1 MTRIIDPYN
10 LPHDRAVAAARMA
23 SDDRLAGYAQGR
35 RRGAELANMDYQLY
49 LKTPEWQATRDLAL
63 DRAGGLCEHCGSPTQ
78 LQVHHLTYDR
88 RGCERAED
96 LAAIC
101 DHCHE
106 TTHGMTL
113 IAKLSEHLGI
123 ERIIKTLPPEEPPR
137 VVVDIAGRV
146 ALEAR
151 AAACGKC
158 EHGWLAETN
167 ERCPCRDQP

>member
-10 LPHDRAVAAARMA
+10 LPHDKAIAAARMA
-23 SDDRLAGYAQGR
+23 SDERLAGYAQGR

-49 LKTPEWQATRDLAL
+49 LKTPEWLAS
-63 DRAGGLCEHCGSPTQ
+63 R
-78 LQVHHLTYDR
+78 DR

-106 TTHGMTL
+106 TTHGMSL

-123 ERIIKTLPPEEPPR
+123 ERIINTLPPEEPPK

-151 AAACGKC
+151 AEACGKC

-167 ERCPCRDQP
+167 ERCPCQDQL